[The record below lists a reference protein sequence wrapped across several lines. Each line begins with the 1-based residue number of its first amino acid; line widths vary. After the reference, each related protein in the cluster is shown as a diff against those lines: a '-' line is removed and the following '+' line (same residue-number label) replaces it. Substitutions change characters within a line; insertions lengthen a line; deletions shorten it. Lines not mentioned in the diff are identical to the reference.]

1 MPQPVPFYITTRK
14 PTHEND
20 PGAVAE
26 GHYIYAN
33 GIVTLT
39 NASGVPLSGGWNYEL
54 EGSVSPH
61 EVAQRA
67 LRNWIAAQPKRRRV
81 GPINY
86 PPPAIV

>member
-1 MPQPVPFYITTRK
+1 MATPVQFYVTTRK
-14 PTHEND
+14 PVHEND
-20 PGAVAE
+20 PGTVAE

-39 NASGVPLSGGWNYEL
+39 NATGEPLRGGWNYEL
-54 EGSVSPH
+54 EGDETPH

-81 GPINY
+81 GPIDY
-86 PPPAIV
+86 PPLSIV